1 MSCVGERTALSLLV
15 QPKKLGRAN
24 INQSQSPKLPGNK
37 TVVFVYILL
46 LSDPVDLK
54 AFWLFL
60 FLSFNRENKNE
71 PSTLNIAF
79 ICVYIHVYIR
89 LLQQTCF
96 VNFNIYKTGNF
107 VWFPVVWKDS
117 RELWALV
124 VIAASL
130 SGIWNLSGINTTVI
144 WVVYGVYQSKGH

>member
-1 MSCVGERTALSLLV
+1 MRCVGERTALSLLV

-71 PSTLNIAF
+71 PSTFDIAF
-79 ICVYIHVYIR
+79 ICVYIYTCISVCFNKHVSST
-89 LLQQTCF
+89 L
-96 VNFNIYKTGNF
+96 IYKTGNF